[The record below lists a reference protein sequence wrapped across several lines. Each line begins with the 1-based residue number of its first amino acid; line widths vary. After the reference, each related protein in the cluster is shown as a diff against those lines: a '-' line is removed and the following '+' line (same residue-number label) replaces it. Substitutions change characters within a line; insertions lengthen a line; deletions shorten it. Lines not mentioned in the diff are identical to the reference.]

1 MKSTFASIVIVIF
14 LALVLSLAVPASANL
29 AGSSKS
35 TTQTREDQIIG
46 VNITPINVEA
56 NGTITA
62 TGYVQGYCGNCN
74 PPQWQP
80 AAGVEVHFDRVDSD
94 NNWWIDAKGTTD
106 SNGYF
111 SLTCQAQA
119 AAGNYQY
126 GILVPQRGSEG
137 GAQVGPWWVIVH

>member
-35 TTQTREDQIIG
+35 TTQTREDQLID

-62 TGYVQGYCGNCN
+62 TGYVQGYCGNCT
-74 PPQWQP
+74 PHQFQP
-80 AAGVEVHFDRVDSD
+80 AAGVEVHFDNIDSE
-94 NNWWIDAKGTTD
+94 NWWVEAKGTTD

-111 SLTCQAQA
+111 SLSAQAPA
-119 AAGNYQY
+119 AAGPYMY
-126 GILVPQRGSEG
+126 GIYVPAQGSEE
-137 GAQVGPWWVIVH
+137 GARVGPWIVMVH